1 MNAEFTS
8 PSAGEQCHAENRVRV
23 ALVEDE
29 AGTRD
34 RLCLAVAQ
42 SPALKLVFAA
52 ATAAEIGA
60 WLRDGRPDVLL
71 VDLGLPDGSG
81 FEVIEWCRQL
91 APGTEIMVI
100 TMFGDEANMIRAFEA
115 GAHGYLLK
123 DGTEDDLPRHVLQ
136 LHAGGSPM
144 SPIIARQLL
153 TRMAPNPAPPAA
165 SAIQAPGA
173 VGHSLSPREMEVLAL
188 VSRGYTYPELTRLLG
203 ISLTTIQTHV
213 RSIYSK
219 LAVHSKTEAVF
230 EARQLGLL
238 DH

>member
-1 MNAEFTS
+1 MTAID
-8 PSAGEQCHAENRVRV
+8 RVRV

-29 AGTRD
+29 AGTRA
-34 RLCLAVAQ
+34 RLCSAVAQ
-42 SPALKLVFAA
+42 SPALELVFTA
-52 ATAAEIGA
+52 ATAGEIHA
-60 WLRDGRPDVLL
+60 WLREGRPDVLL

-91 APGTEIMVI
+91 APKAETMVI

-115 GAHGYLLK
+115 GARGYLLK
-123 DGTEDDLPRHVLQ
+123 DGTEDDLSRHVLQ

-153 TRMAPNPAPPAA
+153 TRMAPGTAAPIAAAAPAVA
-165 SAIQAPGA
+165 
-173 VGHSLSPREMEVLAL
+173 SLSPRETEVLAL
-188 VSRGYTYPELTRLLG
+188 VSRGYTYPELTSLLG
-203 ISLTTIQTHV
+203 VSLSTIQTHV
-213 RSIYSK
+213 KSIYSK

-238 DH
+238 DR

>member
-1 MNAEFTS
+1 MS
-8 PSAGEQCHAENRVRV
+8 VDRVRV
-23 ALVEDE
+23 ALVEDD

-34 RLCLAVAQ
+34 RLCLAMAQ
-42 SPALKLVFAA
+42 SPALELVFAA
-52 ATAAEIGA
+52 ATAGEIGA

-91 APGTEIMVI
+91 APSAEIMVI
-100 TMFGDEANMIRAFEA
+100 TMFGDEAHMIRAFEA
-115 GAHGYLLK
+115 GARGYLLK
-123 DGTEDDLPRHVLQ
+123 DGTEDDLSRHVLQ

-153 TRMAPNPAPPAA
+153 TRMAPKAAPPAA
-165 SAIQAPGA
+165 SAVPGPA
-173 VGHSLSPREMEVLAL
+173 TASHSLSPRETEVLAL

-203 ISLTTIQTHV
+203 VSLSTIQTHV
-213 RSIYSK
+213 KSIYSK

-238 DH
+238 DR